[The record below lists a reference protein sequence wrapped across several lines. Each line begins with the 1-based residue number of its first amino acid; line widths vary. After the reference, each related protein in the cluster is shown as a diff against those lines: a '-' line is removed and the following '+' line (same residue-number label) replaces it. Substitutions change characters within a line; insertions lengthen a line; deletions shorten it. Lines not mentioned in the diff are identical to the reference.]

1 MSLRTILILLLLV
14 CGLTGCRS
22 AGLSWNP
29 THTPTP
35 DPPIENFSHTETKPK
50 ENEEESG
57 IPSGMFSRTNGRTD
71 DPGSGLSSRSRDIER
86 SLGYQ

>member
-1 MSLRTILILLLLV
+1 MSLRTILILLMLV

-22 AGLSWNP
+22 AGWGFRP
-29 THTPTP
+29 TESSEPEL
-35 DPPIENFSHTETKPK
+35 PIENFSRTENKPK
-50 ENEEESG
+50 DNEEEPD

-71 DPGSGLSSRSRDIER
+71 DPGSGLSSRSRDIEK